1 MTEKTKTS
9 KFQRLVPLVALVL
22 FLASPGL
29 ILRLAPNTYS
39 GGRSRDLADR
49 ELRNR
54 SAIAIILGEIRS
66 SMSDMM
72 FIKTEL
78 YLHSGVAYRLNLDY
92 DALSSKG
99 EVTDKGKGQINAP
112 PKQEE
117 AGHSHEEE
125 ASPGE
130 EDLHFD
136 CTGADTVIRSRQKD
150 FRGFIGDLHRQVKPW
165 LDPSKPHLHTDGTE
179 LLPWYRLMTMSDPH
193 NIRGYMIG
201 AWWLK
206 RFKTKPQLEEALK
219 FLEEGIAYNP
229 EAFQLYLMNGRVFV
243 ALGDNQEAKKSYR
256 EAAERAVKQRPPNGK
271 TGPSWTDYN
280 EEDALASVRLAV
292 MTEAE
297 YGTRKQALQLAL
309 DYHGKIGQD
318 IILERQ
324 IKSLQGESPKP

>member
-9 KFQRLVPLVALVL
+9 KFNRLVPFVALVL

-99 EVTDKGKGQINAP
+99 EVTDKGKGQTNAP
-112 PKQEE
+112 PKPEE
-117 AGHSHEEE
+117 ADY
-125 ASPGE
+125 SPE
-130 EDLHFD
+130 EDLIFK
-136 CTGADTVIRSRQKD
+136 CKGADTIIRSRQKD

-165 LDPSKPHLHTDGTE
+165 LDPSQPHLHTSGTE
-179 LLPWYRLMTMSDPH
+179 LLPWYRLMTLSDPH

-206 RFKTKPQLEEALK
+206 RIRTDIQLREALK
-219 FLEEGIAYNP
+219 FLDEGIGNNP
-229 EAFQLYLMNGRVFV
+229 GAFQLYLMKGHVFV
-243 ALGDNQEAKKSYR
+243 ALGDNQQARKSYR
-256 EAAERAVKQRPPNGK
+256 EAGERAIRQRPPNGK

-324 IKSLQGESPKP
+324 IKSLQNEPPKP